1 MIGSKTIFG
10 FQVIYWHDMKYGIES
25 ESLAVN
31 SFLSNT
37 GNKVITSRLWVNK
50 KYMHPAPSPD
60 GLMYN
65 NQNNLHGI
73 VEIKCLKIWA
83 KRNNLAVIGTK

>member
-10 FQVIYWHDMKYGIES
+10 FQVIYWYDMKYGIES

-37 GNKVITSRLWVNK
+37 GNKVITSRLGD
-50 KYMHPAPSPD
+50 ASS
-60 GLMYN
+60 
-65 NQNNLHGI
+65 
-73 VEIKCLKIWA
+73 
-83 KRNNLAVIGTK
+83 TKSRWLNV